1 MEAFQTGFL
10 RFIRKRGLT
19 REQGEEI
26 WNEAEADSKV
36 ERSETGYRGQLRLWP
51 TANEQFPEEFPMY
64 KDALASSGV
73 DVKRMN
79 EVLQATVE
87 DTPAE

>member
-1 MEAFQTGFL
+1 MEALQTGFL

-26 WNEAEADSKV
+26 WNKCN
-36 ERSETGYRGQLRLWP
+36 GQGH
-51 TANEQFPEEFPMY
+51 FPEEFPVC

-79 EVLQATVE
+79 EVLEATAVE
-87 DTPAE
+87 HE